1 MARVFV
7 CGEALIDFVPGETAA
22 GERAFRPLPGGSPF
36 NVAKAAA
43 KAGAQSEFVGAIGSD
58 FLGDMLLD
66 DLTASGASH
75 AYGQRPD
82 APAPLAFVA
91 YENGQP
97 RYAFHFAGTADEA
110 LRPSLDDVPPEAG
123 DIVHVGSISLAGASA
138 SPVTEFAM
146 RESEGRMLS
155 LDPNVRAS
163 MIPNRT
169 KWHGRMDRL
178 IGASTILKLSDE
190 DLAYLAP
197 GTAPEEFARN
207 AIERGQSGDGP
218 ALVVVSGG
226 ETGAMAYAGKRS
238 VNVRAPRVEV
248 ADTVGAGDTLMG
260 SMLAWLQSAGKHDRA
275 AIAAMGDED
284 LHAMLT
290 FAATAA
296 AINCTRH
303 GCVPP
308 SRNEIETFVRE
319 KA

>member
-7 CGEALIDFVPGETAA
+7 CGEALIDFVPDQTAA

-43 KAGAQSEFVGAIGSD
+43 KAGARSEFVGAIGSD
-58 FLGDMLLD
+58 FLGDILAD
-66 DLTASGASH
+66 DLAASGASH
-75 AYGQRPD
+75 AHGQRPD
-82 APAPLAFVA
+82 LPAPLAFVA

-97 RYAFHFAGTADEA
+97 RYAFHFSGTADEA
-110 LRPSLDDVPPEAG
+110 LRPSLADVEPEPG
-123 DIVHVGSISLAGASA
+123 DIVHVGSISLAGATA
-138 SPVTEFAM
+138 TPVTEFAIA
-146 RESEGRMLS
+146 ESERRMVS

-178 IGASTILKLSDE
+178 ITASTILKLSDE

-197 GTAPEEFARN
+197 DTEADEFAK
-207 AIERGQSGDGP
+207 ATIERGRSGDGP
-218 ALVVVSGG
+218 SVIVVTGG
-226 ETGAMAYAGKRS
+226 EAGATAYSHSGSAERQ
-238 VNVRAPRVEV
+238 APKVEV

-260 SMLAWLQSAGKHDRA
+260 SMLAWIQAEGLADRD
-275 AIAAMGDED
+275 AISGLNSDRLSE
-284 LHAMLT
+284 MLG
-290 FAATAA
+290 FATTAA

-308 SRNEIETFVRE
+308 TRAEIEAFLS
-319 KA
+319 